1 MYEIRN
7 LIPLP
12 QRSELVRKYAVNAKI
27 FGGIWRHLDQHLTQ
41 HFSFITPYE
50 NEKTHENLL
59 AVQTPC
65 QTSYLLRPRQ
75 YRYICDSLWRDLKSN
90 TREKWITFPCTY
102 KLKPKAS
109 LHLQLLLRF
118 LRRAFARNVE
128 ILLIFSGSCIPTNES
143 MFIDG
148 LWMSWVYVYRMYRTL
163 IWTL

>member
-1 MYEIRN
+1 MYEIRT

-50 NEKTHENLL
+50 NEKTHENLP

-75 YRYICDSLWRDLKSN
+75 YTYICDSLWRDLKSN

-102 KLKPKAS
+102 KLKKNQRPLYTCNFCCDFYEEPSLETSKFSLYFQVVAS
-109 LHLQLLLRF
+109 L
-118 LRRAFARNVE
+118 
-128 ILLIFSGSCIPTNES
+128 PTKAC
-143 MFIDG
+143 
-148 LWMSWVYVYRMYRTL
+148 L
-163 IWTL
+163 